1 MDENANVIDGGLG
14 ALLPSQPIPSP
25 QLPASVPYNFEQA
38 LQSIQGDP
46 TQNFIQRENEA
57 LNNLRKA
64 AARTFDPNSIVQPIR
79 WDDPSYEALQQTFDN
94 PERDYRFQELGFLP
108 GRDNEDY
115 FAKSLSKWEKI
126 GLAWDQMGALAK
138 ETFAEQW
145 STEADF
151 WGNLATGRVK
161 DAFVPFSDQDEL
173 AAMYKTMQ
181 DISLK
186 NYIPLTTEE
195 RSGEYGFG
203 KFATALGQFGFTLG
217 TMGAF
222 ATQLGLELAAA
233 AVFAPETGGASLAA
247 TGGGI
252 LNKVKRLLTMGSF
265 YSKLNALE
273 NTAQSANKLRR
284 VYESLTTVNGLKS
297 NFGKFYT
304 FSKMYNAA
312 AGEAK
317 FEAAFSY
324 GEYMEKAKQKA
335 REEGRI
341 LTLDE
346 LRKEEDRAMK
356 VAMNNGITNTGL
368 LFAMNKLNMN
378 NFFRGPFNPQRRYLT
393 ELASNIDRDLVRVG
407 GKTVSRFEV
416 PFFSKQGLKQK
427 AVSLGKWTMNSA
439 WEGVQEVAQ
448 GGSAKYWESYY
459 RDKYDEKGAFKKLSL
474 VGKTISEHLD
484 GSQAFEEFISGFII
498 GMPGSAINS
507 LMGYGTGL
515 INREQIQGYKQQLV
529 DYAKLINEYE
539 NDPLKVFD
547 QRKANI
553 NTQASLSAQ

>member
-1 MDENANVIDGGLG
+1 MDENANVVDGGLG
-14 ALLPSQPIPSP
+14 ALLPSQPIPAP
-25 QLPASVPYNFEQA
+25 QLPSLTEYNFPSLTE
-38 LQSIQGDP
+38 DP
-46 TQNFIQRENEA
+46 TQGFIQRENEA
-57 LNNLRKA
+57 INNLRKA
-64 AARTFDPNSIVQPIR
+64 AARNFDPNSIVQPIR

-94 PERDYRFQELGFLP
+94 PERGYRFQELGFLP

-138 ETFAEQW
+138 ETFMEQW

-151 WGNLATGRVK
+151 WGNLATGKIK

-186 NYIPLTTEE
+186 NYIPLTTQE

-203 KFATALGQFGFTLG
+203 KFATALGQFGFTAG

-222 ATQLGLELAAA
+222 ATQLGIELLAASLL
-233 AVFAPETGGASLAA
+233 APETGGASLVA
-247 TGGGI
+247 TGANI
-252 LNKVKRLLTMGSF
+252 ANKAKRLLTLGSF

-273 NTAQSANKLRR
+273 NTAQTSNKLRR
-284 VYESLTTVNGLKS
+284 VYESLTTVDGLKS

-324 GEYMEKAKQKA
+324 GEHMEKAKQKA

-427 AVSLGKWTMNSA
+427 AVSLGRWTMNSA

-459 RDKYDEKGAFKKLSL
+459 RDKYDEQGAFKKLSL
-474 VGKTISEHLD
+474 IGKTISEHLD
-484 GSQAFEEFISGFII
+484 GSQAFEEFVSGFII
-498 GMPGSAINS
+498 GVPGSAINS
-507 LMGYGTGL
+507 LMGYGTDL
-515 INREQIQGYKQQLV
+515 INRKQIQGYKQQLV
-529 DYAKLINEYE
+529 D
-539 NDPLKVFD
+539 
-547 QRKANI
+547 
-553 NTQASLSAQ
+553 